1 MLLII
6 REGKSALQTINGVY
20 VLTCMYTRA
29 MCSLWE
35 KLRLDLNPATSI
47 FKKCSS
53 RLFTN
58 CQSKITSSSILLYY
72 WKQRSK
78 SHSYRTTKNQDSWL
92 LIKNLI
98 FILSFAKKLFP
109 RKHNRI
115 IYTSSSSTFLYTH
128 ISINTIS
135 LPTRSSLYLLLLRI
149 PDSVRSRTIF
159 HSNFPT
165 HRRTTWFNWY
175 HHRTRPSPIHPQL
188 DFHGPYKLTGE
199 RVDMPQRFY
208 RRSTDLKRA
217 RSRRIAEKFRRIRSI
232 SFTRRFFGKQE
243 SRNITR
249 FHSSSRYSVENIIDR
264 PTRPAFHPR
273 GNFIDL
279 VPCFSRH
286 SGRR

>member
-1 MLLII
+1 M
-6 REGKSALQTINGVY
+6 ALH
-20 VLTCMYTRA
+20 
-29 MCSLWE
+29 
-35 KLRLDLNPATSI
+35 
-47 FKKCSS
+47 
-53 RLFTN
+53 
-58 CQSKITSSSILLYY
+58 QSKITSSSILLYY

-78 SHSYRTTKNQDSWL
+78 SHSYRTTKNQDSRL

-98 FILSFAKKLFP
+98 FILSFASPKNCFLENTTVLFIHP
-109 RKHNRI
+109 
-115 IYTSSSSTFLYTH
+115 SPPFLYTH

-175 HHRTRPSPIHPQL
+175 HHCTRPSPIHPQL

-232 SFTRRFFGKQE
+232 SFTRCFFGK
-243 SRNITR
+243 
-249 FHSSSRYSVENIIDR
+249 
-264 PTRPAFHPR
+264 
-273 GNFIDL
+273 L
-279 VPCFSRH
+279 
-286 SGRR
+286 

>member
-98 FILSFAKKLFP
+98 FILSFASPKNCFLENTTVLFIHP
-109 RKHNRI
+109 
-115 IYTSSSSTFLYTH
+115 SPPFLYTH
-128 ISINTIS
+128 ISINTILS
-135 LPTRSSLYLLLLRI
+135 QNTFLFVSSSSSY
-149 PDSVRSRTIF
+149 SVRSRTIF

-199 RVDMPQRFY
+199 RVDVPQRFY

-249 FHSSSRYSVENIIDR
+249 FHSSSRYSAENIID
-264 PTRPAFHPR
+264 RPAFHPR

>member
-1 MLLII
+1 M
-6 REGKSALQTINGVY
+6 REIAVRFKPGDFKLQVEEVT
-20 VLTCMYTRA
+20 LH
-29 MCSLWE
+29 
-35 KLRLDLNPATSI
+35 
-47 FKKCSS
+47 
-53 RLFTN
+53 
-58 CQSKITSSSILLYY
+58 QSKITSSLILLYY
-72 WKQRSK
+72 WKQLSK
-78 SHSYRTTKNQDSWL
+78 SHSYRTTKNQDSRL

-98 FILSFAKKLFP
+98 FILSFASPKNCFLENTTVLFIHP
-109 RKHNRI
+109 
-115 IYTSSSSTFLYTH
+115 SPPFLYTH

-175 HHRTRPSPIHPQL
+175 HHCTRPSPIHPQL

-199 RVDMPQRFY
+199 RVDVPQRFY

-232 SFTRRFFGKQE
+232 SFTRCFFGKQE

-249 FHSSSRYSVENIIDR
+249 FHSSSRYSAENIID
-264 PTRPAFHPR
+264 RPAFHPR

>member
-1 MLLII
+1 M
-6 REGKSALQTINGVY
+6 REIAVRFKPGDFKLQVEEVT
-20 VLTCMYTRA
+20 LH
-29 MCSLWE
+29 
-35 KLRLDLNPATSI
+35 
-47 FKKCSS
+47 
-53 RLFTN
+53 
-58 CQSKITSSSILLYY
+58 QSKITSSLILLYY
-72 WKQRSK
+72 WKQLSK

-98 FILSFAKKLFP
+98 FILSFASPKNCFLENTTVLFIHP
-109 RKHNRI
+109 
-115 IYTSSSSTFLYTH
+115 SPPFLYTH
-128 ISINTIS
+128 ISINTILS
-135 LPTRSSLYLLLLRI
+135 QNTFLFVSSSSSY
-149 PDSVRSRTIF
+149 SVRSRTIF

-175 HHRTRPSPIHPQL
+175 HHCTRPSPIHPQL

-199 RVDMPQRFY
+199 RVDVPQRFY

-232 SFTRRFFGKQE
+232 SFTRCFFGKQE

-249 FHSSSRYSVENIIDR
+249 FHSSSRYSAENIID
-264 PTRPAFHPR
+264 RPAFHPR